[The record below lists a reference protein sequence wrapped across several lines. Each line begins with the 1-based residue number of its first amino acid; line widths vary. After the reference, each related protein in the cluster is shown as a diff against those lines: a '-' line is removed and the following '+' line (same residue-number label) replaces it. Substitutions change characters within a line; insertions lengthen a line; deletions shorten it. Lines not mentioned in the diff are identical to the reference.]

1 MTNPIPVQDSHEAP
15 ATFTVR
21 PLTSADMMS
30 QDELRLVAGGR
41 TDHKGWVMLESMSSP
56 IYR

>member
-21 PLTSADMMS
+21 LLTAAEIVSPDK
-30 QDELRLVAGGR
+30 LRLVAGGAN
-41 TDHKGWVMLESMSSP
+41 THKGWSDLTRVDQM
-56 IYR
+56 IRR